1 MDRKKY
7 IKDIA
12 DRLASLNRKKD
23 ELTEREDRYDTEYC
37 RYLLSEVVK
46 LIPQMRDM
54 HDLVDIAAGGGLDI
68 FPESIINPSFSY
80 GNTTCCTAMGFNF
93 IPVNSSDSPDSSGS
107 CIIHHDKQGKPY
119 TIGRLFGIASL
130 DMAYVVMVDI
140 DWDPAAYA
148 PGEEHYGDAVYIIP
162 RDWIRGIEILFNASR
177 RLCYHE
183 EYMHE
188 KKFTETL
195 KTIIH
200 HFPDWCA
207 YVKVSVDVCAD
218 SIEKKLDKKA
228 AELSE
233 REKELEGMIHSWKDD
248 SGALAVSTDNID
260 YII

>member
-1 MDRKKY
+1 MDTANY

-23 ELTEREDRYDTEYC
+23 ELAKREDRYDTEYC
-37 RYLLSEVVK
+37 RYLLSEAVK

-54 HDLVDIAAGGGLDI
+54 HDIVDIALGGGLDI
-68 FPESIINPSFSY
+68 CSESSIIPSFSY
-80 GNTTCCTAMGFNF
+80 GDTTCHTAMGFN
-93 IPVNSSDSPDSSGS
+93 IYPVDSSDSPDSSR
-107 CIIHHDKQGKPY
+107 CMIHHDKQGKPY
-119 TIGRLFGIASL
+119 TIGRLFGITCQG
-130 DMAYVVMVDI
+130 MAYAVMVDI

-148 PGEEHYGDAVYIIP
+148 PGEEQYGDAVYIIP
-162 RDWIRGIEILFNASR
+162 RDWIKDSEILFNASH
-177 RLCYHE
+177 RLRYHE

-233 REKELEGMIHSWKDD
+233 REKELEGMLQSRKDD